1 MNPGF
6 SLSSFETLPSDG
18 VAGTLVGR
26 AWVPA
31 SGALPAGPAVVVVRA
46 DGVFDISDAAPTISS
61 LVDMQD
67 PVGAVRAAAGR
78 WIGSLD
84 ALLANTA
91 CAERNPAAA
100 HLLAPC
106 DLQVIKAAGVTF
118 AASLIERVIEERAK
132 GDPQGAVQVREQVN
146 ALVGDSLASIR
157 PGSAESRELKALLVK
172 QGLWS
177 QYLEVGI
184 GPDAEIFTKAPL
196 LSALGTGTE
205 IGVHPKSVWNNPEP
219 EIVLSVDSRGRVLG
233 AMLGNDVNLRDVE
246 GRSALLLGKA
256 KDNNGSC
263 AIGPFLRLFDDTFSM
278 DDVRRAT
285 VHLRVEG
292 GPDGFV
298 LDGTSSMD
306 QITRDPL
313 DLVEQAIGP
322 CHQYP
327 DGLVLFLGTLFAPVA
342 DRDAPGEGFTHKAGD
357 QVRISSAMLGTLANV
372 VGRSDAIAAWTFGVR
387 ALMANLAARG
397 LLDHQDL

>member
-1 MNPGF
+1 MHQAL
-6 SLSSFETLPSDG
+6 SLNCGEVLPSDG
-18 VAGTLVGR
+18 LAGTLVGR
-26 AWVPA
+26 AWIPA
-31 SGALPAGPAVVVVRA
+31 TSGMPAGPAVVVLRA

-61 LVDMQD
+61 LVEQED
-67 PVGAVRAAAGR
+67 PVALVRATAGR
-78 WIGSLD
+78 YIGSLEQ
-84 ALLANTA
+84 LLANTA
-91 CAERNPAAA
+91 ASVRDPGRA

-106 DLQVIKAAGVTF
+106 DLQVVKAAGVTF
-118 AASLIERVIEERAK
+118 AASLVERVIEERAK
-132 GDPQGAVQVREQVN
+132 GDPQGASRVRAQVME
-146 ALVGDSLASIR
+146 LVGDSLSSIR
-157 PGSAESRELKALLVK
+157 PGSAEAQALKALLVA

-196 LSALGTGTE
+196 LAALGTGVE
-205 IGVHPKSVWNNPEP
+205 IGVHPQSAWNNPEP
-219 EIVLSVDSRGRVLG
+219 EVVLSIDSRGRVLG

-263 AIGPFLRLFDDTFSM
+263 ALGPFLRLFDDSFSI

-292 GPDGFV
+292 SDGFV
-298 LDGTSSMD
+298 LNGTSSMD

-313 DLVEQAIGP
+313 DLVKHAIGP

-327 DGLVLFLGTLFAPVA
+327 DGLVLFLGTLFAPVE
-342 DRDAPGEGFTHKAGD
+342 DRDAPGQGFTHKVGD
-357 QVRISSAMLGTLANV
+357 RVRISSAKLGSLVNL
-372 VGRSDAIAAWTFGVR
+372 VGHSDAIAPWTFGLR
-387 ALMANLAARG
+387 ALMTNLAARG
-397 LLDHQDL
+397 LLRHPQF

>member
-6 SLSSFETLPSDG
+6 SLSSFDTLPSDG
-18 VAGTLVGR
+18 VAGTLLGR

-31 SGALPAGPAVVVVRA
+31 SGAMPAGPAVVVVRA

-61 LVDMQD
+61 LVDMHD
-67 PVGAVRAAAGR
+67 PVGVVRAAAGR
-78 WIGSLD
+78 RIGSLD

-91 CAERNPAAA
+91 CAERNPAVA

-196 LSALGTGTE
+196 LAALGTGTE

-263 AIGPFLRLFDDTFSM
+263 AIGPFLRLFDETFSI

-342 DRDAPGEGFTHKAGD
+342 DRDAPGEGFTHKTGD
-357 QVRISSAMLGTLANV
+357 QVRISSAMLGTLANQ
-372 VGRSDAIAAWTFGVR
+372 VGSSDAIAPWTFGVR

-397 LLDHQDL
+397 LLGHQDL

>member
-18 VAGTLVGR
+18 VAGTLLGR

-31 SGALPAGPAVVVVRA
+31 SGAMPAGPAVVVVRA

-61 LVDMQD
+61 LVDMHD
-67 PVGAVRAAAGR
+67 PVGVVRATAGR

-91 CAERNPAAA
+91 CAERNPAVA

-196 LSALGTGTE
+196 LAALGTGTE

-263 AIGPFLRLFDDTFSM
+263 AIGPFLRLFDETFSM

-292 GPDGFV
+292 GPDAFV

-342 DRDAPGEGFTHKAGD
+342 DRDAPGEGFTHKTGD
-357 QVRISSAMLGTLANV
+357 QVRISSAMLGTLANQ
-372 VGRSDAIAAWTFGVR
+372 VGSSDAIAPWTFGVR

-397 LLDHQDL
+397 LLGHRDL